1 MLKENFI
8 TVKEFKDLTG
18 ITKQRVNQLMYG
30 SHRKYEKRNGELKIY
45 FQKPMLKE
53 NIDFKWDKG
62 RVLINKNVS
71 KRYNKVLT
79 SKIK

>member
-8 TVKEFKDLTG
+8 TVKEFKDLTD
-18 ITKQRVNQLMYG
+18 ISKQRVNQLMYG
-30 SHRKYEKRNGELKIY
+30 SHRKYKKKNGELKIY

-53 NIDFKWDKG
+53 NIDYKWDKG